1 MAYLI
6 PENELKI
13 QEYNRVVTDLN
24 GYSNK
29 KFLEA
34 LKQHFNIS
42 PQDNGKTSYIKHSF
56 SMYLKGQF
64 YCVSLQNSTL
74 IENSPL
80 YQLDTYILQ
89 ELILKPILGITDV
102 RNNIRL
108 DYSYENDDMQWIKK
122 NIDNNNYAVGFGL
135 QPIQIEQLKS
145 IADAQLVMP
154 PKSTYI
160 FPKLRSGITIY
171 EL

>member
-1 MAYLI
+1 MNTSRTARDNPSSIVKRSFDQSTEAPMRRICSLIVLPDWCFQDQISLTNSWHNLFGPHISFFSVCLSLYLI

-80 YQLDTYILQ
+80 
-89 ELILKPILGITDV
+89 
-102 RNNIRL
+102 
-108 DYSYENDDMQWIKK
+108 
-122 NIDNNNYAVGFGL
+122 
-135 QPIQIEQLKS
+135 
-145 IADAQLVMP
+145 
-154 PKSTYI
+154 
-160 FPKLRSGITIY
+160 
-171 EL
+171 

>member
-1 MAYLI
+1 
-6 PENELKI
+6 
-13 QEYNRVVTDLN
+13 
-24 GYSNK
+24 
-29 KFLEA
+29 
-34 LKQHFNIS
+34 
-42 PQDNGKTSYIKHSF
+42 
-56 SMYLKGQF
+56 MYLKGQF
-64 YCVSLQNSTL
+64 YCVSLQNSFTF
-74 IENSPL
+74 ENSPL

-102 RNNIRL
+102 RTNTRL
-108 DYSYENDDMQWIKK
+108 NYFYENDDMEAIKK

-135 QPIQIEQLKS
+135 QPIKIEQLKS

-160 FPKLRSGITIY
+160 FPKVRSGITIY